1 MILKKNEE
9 NAMDE
14 ENNIIKVSQKI
25 DEIIYILKIYL
36 SKDKQS
42 LIFKVEQECIQT
54 YYYYE
59 KFQIFELKQNHKR
72 FNKLNTLT
80 EIYQNIKSITDKS
93 TAKFEIESLNKIKI
107 TFVNKSET
115 LLDLTLRKKILSQNR
130 LNALIIGQL
139 EENKSKIK
147 SNKKNANKME
157 KTIKEQNDII
167 NDINSKIEIMS
178 EKLENIIKDIDNI
191 KNTVKKLSTNYQNN
205 LDKYDEKKNKNNKNN
220 NSKEYKE
227 NNNKN
232 KNSPEINNT
241 TNKSCCKIYEIIFI
255 LNLLI
260 IVFIAHIILKLKKI
274 DEKETI
280 DKKTLERLKKKYS
293 FLTYL
298 ADMKEEDL
306 LYIQNTF
313 DTGEILNDEKEEDDS
328 INNDSEKEGNEDK
341 KNIDLKKKLFDKK
354 KKSKLKEDNNK
365 DDDTG
370 TFNVN
375 FDDKLE

>member
-9 NAMDE
+9 NSMDN

-25 DEIIYILKIYL
+25 DEIIYILKIYF

-72 FNKLNTLT
+72 FNELNTLT
-80 EIYQNIKSITDKS
+80 EVYQNIKSITDKS

-107 TFVNKSET
+107 SFVNKSEA
-115 LLDLTLRKKILSQNR
+115 LLDFTLRKKILSQNR

-147 SNKKNANKME
+147 SNKKNANKIE

-167 NDINSKIEIMS
+167 NDINSKIELMS

-191 KNTVKKLSTNYQNN
+191 KNTVKKLSTSYQNKQ
-205 LDKYDEKKNKNNKNN
+205 DKYDEKKNKNN
-220 NSKEYKE
+220 NSKESKE

-232 KNSPEINNT
+232 KSSPEINNS
-241 TNKSCCKIYEIIFI
+241 TNKSFCKIYEIILI
-255 LNLLI
+255 LNLII
-260 IVFIAHIILKLKKI
+260 IVLIAYIFLKLKKI
-274 DEKETI
+274 DEKEVM
-280 DKKTLERLKKKYS
+280 DKKKLEGLKNKFS
-293 FLTYL
+293 FLNYL

-313 DTGEILNDEKEEDDS
+313 DTGEIVIDEKEE
-328 INNDSEKEGNEDK
+328 NEQNTNDNRKEGNEDK
-341 KNIDLKKKLFDKK
+341 KNINLKKKLFDKK
-354 KKSKLKEDNNK
+354 KKSKLKEDNNT
-365 DDDTG
+365 DEDTG

-375 FDDKLE
+375 FDGNQE

>member
-9 NAMDE
+9 NSMDK

-25 DEIIYILKIYL
+25 DEIIYILKIYF

-59 KFQIFELKQNHKR
+59 KYQIFELKQNHKR
-72 FNKLNTLT
+72 FNELNTLT
-80 EIYQNIKSITDKS
+80 EVYQNIKSITDKS
-93 TAKFEIESLNKIKI
+93 KAKFELESLNKIKI
-107 TFVNKSET
+107 SFVNKSET
-115 LLDLTLRKKILSQNR
+115 LFDLSLRKKILSQNR

-139 EENKSKIK
+139 EEYKSKIK
-147 SNKKNANKME
+147 SNKKNVNKIE

-191 KNTVKKLSTNYQNN
+191 KNTVKKLSTNYQNKK
-205 LDKYDEKKNKNNKNN
+205 DKYDEKKNKNN
-220 NSKEYKE
+220 NSKDSKE

-255 LNLLI
+255 LNLII
-260 IVFIAHIILKLKKI
+260 IVLIAYIFLKLKKI

-293 FLTYL
+293 FLSYL

-313 DTGEILNDEKEEDDS
+313 DTGEISNDEKEEDVQN
-328 INNDSEKEGNEDK
+328 NNDSEKEGNEDK

-354 KKSKLKEDNNK
+354 KKSKLKEDNNT
-365 DDDTG
+365 DEDAG

-375 FDDKLE
+375 FDGK

>member
-9 NAMDE
+9 NSMDK

-25 DEIIYILKIYL
+25 DEIIYILKIYF

-59 KFQIFELKQNHKR
+59 KYQIFELKQNHKR
-72 FNKLNTLT
+72 FNELNTLT
-80 EIYQNIKSITDKS
+80 EVYQNIKSITDKS
-93 TAKFEIESLNKIKI
+93 KAKFELESLNKIKI
-107 TFVNKSET
+107 SFVNKSET
-115 LLDLTLRKKILSQNR
+115 LFDLSLRKKILSQNR

-139 EENKSKIK
+139 EEYKSKIK
-147 SNKKNANKME
+147 SNKKNVNKIE

-191 KNTVKKLSTNYQNN
+191 KNTVKKLSTNYQNKK
-205 LDKYDEKKNKNNKNN
+205 DKYDEKKNKNN
-220 NSKEYKE
+220 NSKDSKE

-255 LNLLI
+255 LNLII
-260 IVFIAHIILKLKKI
+260 IVLIAYIFLKLKKI
-274 DEKETI
+274 DEKEKI
-280 DKKTLERLKKKYS
+280 DKKKFEGLKDKFS
-293 FLTYL
+293 FLNYL

-313 DTGEILNDEKEEDDS
+313 DTGEISNDEKEEDVQN
-328 INNDSEKEGNEDK
+328 NNDSEKEGNEDK

-354 KKSKLKEDNNK
+354 KKSKLKEDNNT
-365 DDDTG
+365 DEDTG

-375 FDDKLE
+375 FDGK

>member
-9 NAMDE
+9 NSMDK

-25 DEIIYILKIYL
+25 DEIIYILKIYF

-72 FNKLNTLT
+72 FNELNTLT
-80 EIYQNIKSITDKS
+80 EVYQNIKSITDKS
-93 TAKFEIESLNKIKI
+93 TAKFELESLNKIKI
-107 TFVNKSET
+107 SFVNKSEA
-115 LLDLTLRKKILSQNR
+115 LLDFTLRKKILSQNR

-147 SNKKNANKME
+147 SNKKNANKIE

-167 NDINSKIEIMS
+167 NDINSKIELMS

-191 KNTVKKLSTNYQNN
+191 KSTVKKLSTSYQNKQ
-205 LDKYDEKKNKNNKNN
+205 DKYDEKKNKNN
-220 NSKEYKE
+220 NSKESKE

-232 KNSPEINNT
+232 KSSPEINNS
-241 TNKSCCKIYEIIFI
+241 TNKSFCKIYEIILI
-255 LNLLI
+255 LNLII
-260 IVFIAHIILKLKKI
+260 IVLIAYIFLKLKKI
-274 DEKETI
+274 DEKEVM
-280 DKKTLERLKKKYS
+280 DKKKLEGLKNKFS
-293 FLTYL
+293 FLNYL

-313 DTGEILNDEKEEDDS
+313 DTGEIVIDEKEE
-328 INNDSEKEGNEDK
+328 NEQNTNDNGKEGNEDK
-341 KNIDLKKKLFDKK
+341 KNINLKKKLFDKK
-354 KKSKLKEDNNK
+354 KKSKLKEDNNT
-365 DDDTG
+365 DEDTG

-375 FDDKLE
+375 FDGNQE

>member
-9 NAMDE
+9 NSMDK

-25 DEIIYILKIYL
+25 DEIIYILKIYF

-59 KFQIFELKQNHKR
+59 KYQIFELKQNHKR
-72 FNKLNTLT
+72 FNELNTLT
-80 EIYQNIKSITDKS
+80 EVYQNIKSITDKS
-93 TAKFEIESLNKIKI
+93 TAKFELESLNKIKI
-107 TFVNKSET
+107 SFVNKSEA
-115 LLDLTLRKKILSQNR
+115 LLDFTLRKKILSQNR

-147 SNKKNANKME
+147 SNKKNVNKIE

-191 KNTVKKLSTNYQNN
+191 KNTVKKLSTNYQNKK
-205 LDKYDEKKNKNNKNN
+205 DKYDEKKNKNN
-220 NSKEYKE
+220 NSKESKE

-232 KNSPEINNT
+232 KSSPEINNS
-241 TNKSCCKIYEIIFI
+241 TNKSFCKIYEIILI
-255 LNLLI
+255 LNLII
-260 IVFIAHIILKLKKI
+260 IVLIAYIFLKLKKI
-274 DEKETI
+274 DEKEVM
-280 DKKTLERLKKKYS
+280 DKKKLEGLKNKFS
-293 FLTYL
+293 FLNYL

-313 DTGEILNDEKEEDDS
+313 DTGEIVNDEKEE
-328 INNDSEKEGNEDK
+328 NEQNTNDNGKEGNEDK
-341 KNIDLKKKLFDKK
+341 KNINLKKKLFDKK
-354 KKSKLKEDNNK
+354 KKSKLKEDNNT
-365 DDDTG
+365 DEDTG

-375 FDDKLE
+375 FDGNQE

>member
-1 MILKKNEE
+1 M
-9 NAMDE
+9 
-14 ENNIIKVSQKI
+14 
-25 DEIIYILKIYL
+25 
-36 SKDKQS
+36 
-42 LIFKVEQECIQT
+42 F
-54 YYYYE
+54 
-59 KFQIFELKQNHKR
+59 
-72 FNKLNTLT
+72 
-80 EIYQNIKSITDKS
+80 
-93 TAKFEIESLNKIKI
+93 
-107 TFVNKSET
+107 
-115 LLDLTLRKKILSQNR
+115 
-130 LNALIIGQL
+130 
-139 EENKSKIK
+139 
-147 SNKKNANKME
+147 
-157 KTIKEQNDII
+157 
-167 NDINSKIEIMS
+167 
-178 EKLENIIKDIDNI
+178 
-191 KNTVKKLSTNYQNN
+191 
-205 LDKYDEKKNKNNKNN
+205 
-220 NSKEYKE
+220 
-227 NNNKN
+227 
-232 KNSPEINNT
+232 
-241 TNKSCCKIYEIIFI
+241 FI

-260 IVFIAHIILKLKKI
+260 IVFIAHIFLKLKKI

-313 DTGEILNDEKEEDDS
+313 DTGEIINDEKEEDDS